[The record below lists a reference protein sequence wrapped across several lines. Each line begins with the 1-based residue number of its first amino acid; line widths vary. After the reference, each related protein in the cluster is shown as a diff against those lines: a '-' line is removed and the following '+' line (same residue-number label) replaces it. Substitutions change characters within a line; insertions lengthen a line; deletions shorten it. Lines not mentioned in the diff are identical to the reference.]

1 MLLDFVFYISFS
13 FFFFCKRRQ
22 INFCVIGKV
31 GNTENGTHHK
41 KPTLSEREK
50 SAQTVLKDA
59 HDSNNRK
66 KRFGIFNDAQFK

>member
-1 MLLDFVFYISFS
+1 MLLEFFFYISF
-13 FFFFCKRRQ
+13 FFFLQRRQ

-31 GNTENGTHHK
+31 GNTENRAHHK

-66 KRFGIFNDAQFK
+66 KKIWHL

>member
-1 MLLDFVFYISFS
+1 MGPTI
-13 FFFFCKRRQ
+13 
-22 INFCVIGKV
+22 
-31 GNTENGTHHK
+31 K

-66 KRFGIFNDAQFK
+66 KKRFGIFNDAQFK